1 MRKNSKK
8 TYNIAFSAVISAL
21 SLALLFLT
29 GLIPVG
35 TYAFPCVSGALLA
48 AVVLETGYISAFS
61 VYFVVSALSAL
72 FVADKEAVLY
82 YIAFL
87 GFYPVLKGVLEKIK
101 SKVIEYILKLLIFN
115 GCIIGA
121 FFASIS
127 ILSVPKESFN
137 IFGVYLPWVFL
148 ALENVIFVVYDFCL
162 TRIISEYIVKWRKK
176 LKIR

>member
-1 MRKNSKK
+1 MRKNNQK
-8 TYNIAFSAVISAL
+8 TYRLAFSAVISAL

-35 TYAFPCVSGALLA
+35 TYAFPCISGALLA
-48 AVVLETGYISAFS
+48 VVVLETGYVSAFT
-61 VYFVVSALSAL
+61 VYFAVSVLSAL
-72 FVADKEAVLY
+72 FVADKEAALY

-87 GFYPVLKGVLEKIK
+87 GFYPILKGLIEKIK
-101 SKVIEYILKLLIFN
+101 SKVIQYILKLLIFN
-115 GCIIGA
+115 GCMIGG

-127 ILSVPKESFN
+127 LLSVPKESFN
-137 IFGVYLPWVFL
+137 IFGIYLPWVFL
-148 ALENVIFVVYDFCL
+148 VLGNIIFVIYDFCL